1 MNRFTFTIAVLIIS
15 VYQFGYTATLDNN
28 NNNNI
33 SAYQLISK
41 NIEVPL
47 ESAFIE
53 LINPMPP
60 IKYKENILTRGKS
73 KIKYHELKVNWKE
86 FVKNL
91 DEKKR
96 NPDTIMLKNKK
107 KLA

>member
-1 MNRFTFTIAVLIIS
+1 MNHLTFTVAIVIIS
-15 VYQFGYTATLDNN
+15 IFQFGYTNTLENRKKKL
-28 NNNNI
+28 
-33 SAYQLISK
+33 STYQLVSK
-41 NIEVPL
+41 NIEAPL

-53 LINPMPP
+53 LINPMTT
-60 IKYKENILTRGKS
+60 IKYMENLLTRGKS
-73 KIKYHELKVNWKE
+73 NIKYHELKVNWKE

-96 NPDTIMLKNKK
+96 NPDTSMLKKKK

>member
-1 MNRFTFTIAVLIIS
+1 MNQITFTVAILIIS

-28 NNNNI
+28 NNNI
-33 SAYQLISK
+33 SAYQLISE
-41 NIEVPL
+41 NIEAPL

-53 LINPMPP
+53 LINPMTP
-60 IKYKENILTRGKS
+60 INYMENLLTRGKS

-86 FVKNL
+86 FIKNL

-96 NPDTIMLKNKK
+96 NPDTIMLKKK
-107 KLA
+107 KTLA